1 MPTGGKKEK
10 DYEVDKVKGDQ
21 VTMKTKRPTPQA
33 PQSITVNKKD
43 LDPVITN
50 LQRRQKATQ

>member
-1 MPTGGKKEK
+1 MPTASNKET
-10 DYEVDKVKGDQ
+10 DYEVDNVQGDQ
-21 VTMKTKRPTPQA
+21 VTMKTETPSAQA
-33 PQSITVNKKD
+33 PQSITVKKKD